1 MSRGVSTA
9 RRYRADNGPVVFG
22 IPGLDVRWN
31 RESRCIVLTLDDD
44 SGARW
49 CETGEI
55 AEMLLLALAKA
66 HREQRL
72 AEVLRLIFAEHRLG
86 LRGVDAEYYRVGRL
100 MCWRPSWQQAAAP

>member
-1 MSRGVSTA
+1 MSRGISTA
-9 RRYRADNGPVVFG
+9 RRYSADNGPVVFG

-31 RESRCIVLTLDDD
+31 RETLCIVLALDDG

-55 AEMLLLALAKA
+55 AEMILLALAKA

-72 AEVLRLIFAEHRLG
+72 AEVLRSILAEQRAG
-86 LRGVDAEYYRVGRL
+86 LRGADAEYYRVGRL
-100 MCWRPSWQQAAAP
+100 MCWRPSWQVAA